1 VDDSDVIAAL
11 FQAFAERDVET
22 AMALSDPELE
32 FWPKVIMVLAGREGP
47 YIGHQGIREYFEDIA
62 KIFDRVA
69 IEVTRM
75 RVVEGGAAV
84 FGVSRGT
91 TAGGQEIE
99 APLMVVG
106 RLRKGKVIYARSHAT
121 LDEAEAELGGA
132 DPGAPERSGV

>member
-1 VDDSDVIAAL
+1 MIAAL

-32 FWPKVIMVLAGREGP
+32 FWPKVIMVLAGREDP
-47 YIGHQGIREYFEDIA
+47 YAGHQGIREYFEDIA

-91 TAGGQEIE
+91 TTGGQEIE

-106 RLRKGKVIYARSHAT
+106 RLRKGKVVYARSHAT

-132 DPGAPERSGV
+132 DPGAPASASPS